1 MQKVWGGGRGE
12 LKQEFPA
19 QTPLKQPLLPGQR
32 PHTHQVFSKALKWF
46 QCCITD
52 STRDIISPLP
62 KFTQPK
68 ARAANNQDRWR
79 RNTSSLGS
87 STAHRHFPGSSQ
99 QHVGGA
105 AGTPCHPQ
113 CEEQPVYT
121 LLSHLS
127 CVTVGNSLRKAFCT
141 KQTQGRPD
149 NCQHRMKS

>member
-1 MQKVWGGGRGE
+1 MQKEWGGGE
-12 LKQEFPA
+12 QKQQFPA
-19 QTPLKQPLLPGQR
+19 QIAAPSRAAP
-32 PHTHQVFSKALKWF
+32 THPSGFPKALKWL
-46 QCCITD
+46 QCYTTKGITD

-62 KFTQPK
+62 KVTGPK
-68 ARAANNQDRWR
+68 AWAANNKDRWR

-87 STAHRHFPGSSQ
+87 STALRHFPGSSQ

-113 CEEQPVYT
+113 CEEQPIYT

-149 NCQHRMKS
+149 NCQHRLKS